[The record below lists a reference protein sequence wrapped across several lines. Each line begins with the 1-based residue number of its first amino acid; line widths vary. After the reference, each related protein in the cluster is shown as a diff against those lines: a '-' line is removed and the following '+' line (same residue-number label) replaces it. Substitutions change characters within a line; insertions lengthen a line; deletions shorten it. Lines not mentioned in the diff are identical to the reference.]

1 MDFDMYTSLL
11 SENDPQILQ
20 TAQTILARSG
30 LIAFPTDTVYGLA
43 ADLHDPQAI
52 QAIFS
57 AKGRDFNKAIA
68 VLIGSI
74 EQLHQVAAE
83 ITPAAAKLCQR
94 FWPGALTVVLPRHP
108 DLPEILSP
116 IPTIGV
122 RMPDHT
128 FARSLLNTCGPL
140 AVTSANLSGMPN
152 PITAQ
157 DVLTQLEG
165 RIDLVI
171 NGGACEGGI
180 PSTVIDCTGADIK
193 ILRQGAIPAEEIF
206 KVVKA

>member
-1 MDFDMYTSLL
+1 MHTSLH
-11 SENDPQILQ
+11 SQYDPQILE
-20 TAQTILARSG
+20 TAQTILARGG

-43 ADLHDPQAI
+43 ADLHDQQAI

-74 EQLHQVAAE
+74 DQLDQVASE
-83 ITPAAAKLCQR
+83 ITPAAARLCEH

-116 IPTIGV
+116 LPTIGV
-122 RMPDHT
+122 RMPDHI
-128 FARSLLNTCGPL
+128 FARNLINSCGPL
-140 AVTSANLSGMPN
+140 AVTSANLSGMAN
-152 PITAQ
+152 PVTAQ
-157 DVLTQLEG
+157 DVLAQLEG
-165 RIDLVI
+165 RIDLI
-171 NGGACEGGI
+171 IDGGACEGGV

-206 KVVKA
+206 KIIKA